1 MKNCASTAILGMRKQ
16 SICMKFRFRER
27 FRCHDHYTLLSR
39 HQNHTTSIQNHHAK
53 LLPILPHIANRNLSI
68 QENDGSTS
76 KPAFSRIS
84 TCGYKY
90 SHDYSIF
97 QSDASRI
104 NKTPPDR
111 LKRKFFKRSHFR
123 RKCKLF
129 PRLLKN

>member
-1 MKNCASTAILGMRKQ
+1 MVFSQ
-16 SICMKFRFRER
+16 VSIFYF
-27 FRCHDHYTLLSR
+27 
-39 HQNHTTSIQNHHAK
+39 
-53 LLPILPHIANRNLSI
+53 ILPHIANRNLSI
-68 QENDGSTS
+68 QENDGSTP

-129 PRLLKN
+129 PRLLKISSIAFKYSEIVLVFRLSSDEMHYEGRSAKDRSHRT